1 MTKQDQDLVPDQ
13 LSEDNNKK
21 PKKAK
26 KAKKSKKVKQPNKD
40 GSNKNLFIE
49 YFKQYLWVKI
59 VAVIVLVLLI
69 TVVIKMCG
77 KSSDNTYLTV
87 TDKLISQPVGSFR
100 YVLDVRTN
108 KHTDKSKEQSDDV
121 SDIADLEK
129 IEANVDVDKVLE
141 EYQQADKEFVSWSN
155 KEGVEVVNWDYPKYK
170 IILEGNVKSVAPL
183 EMNMSLSL
191 ATNYFND
198 ALTDIVVKDGKTYVN
213 IEQLRYWLLSSKDE
227 SLIHLGESLPESAK
241 YVEYEGDA
249 FNLYSTFAENSEI
262 DLTRESDLVN
272 MFKRFLI
279 VMKTTVPRLS
289 ISSDCLTNDSGIYK
303 LNITGD
309 NSVALLKSIKS
320 MSLGV
325 GDYYK
330 GLIAT
335 QYKNKLLTEEQ
346 YKQAQ
351 KQVDNVSS
359 AFTNF
364 NTKLGVLDLSKL
376 DLRVSGN
383 ARTYTGGKGAD
394 VYESSL
400 AFQFSTESTDYSI
413 ALQLSKS
420 SSVSDVKVPSEST
433 TSIDSFN
440 DKDFVEKSL
449 LQVFN
454 YLNITGIDL
463 EKQLEITPTS
473 LKSDLVKGFVKLV
486 NEVNSDDE
494 DFRNI
499 TESTLSDYIDTYR
512 NFEVKDGSSELDI
525 LNATLVSDFLKE
537 FEVFIPSEK
546 SQSPENSG
554 VLDDSR
560 FSSVVYENDDF
571 RIYADF
577 DKASSNTRCVQVKC
591 YILNKTNKKL
601 KLNTSDF
608 TLQTMLSSKYPA
620 NYESLLEEYDNEFD
634 MSKAPSIIEV
644 DANGYTET
652 SLYFVIAN
660 GLEYMDM
667 WYQGEKLGVVV
678 NR

>member
-13 LSEDNNKK
+13 LSEDNSKK

-26 KAKKSKKVKQPNKD
+26 NVKKAKKVKQPNKD

-49 YFKQYLWVKI
+49 YFKQNLWVKI

-77 KSSDNTYLTV
+77 KSSGDTYLTV

-108 KHTDKSKEQSDDV
+108 KHTDNSKEQSDDV

-249 FNLYSTFAENSEI
+249 FNLYSTFAENSEV

-309 NSVALLKSIKS
+309 SSVSLLKSIKS
-320 MSLGV
+320 ISLGV

-400 AFQFSTESTDYSI
+400 AFQFSTESTDYSV

-420 SSVSDVKVPSEST
+420 SSVSDVKLPSEST

-486 NEVNSDDE
+486 NEVNADDE

-546 SQSPENSG
+546 SQSAENSG

-620 NYESLLEEYDNEFD
+620 NYQALLEEYDNEFD
-634 MSKAPSIIEV
+634 MSKAPATIEV
-644 DANGYTET
+644 DANGYQEA

>member
-309 NSVALLKSIKS
+309 NSVSLLKSIKS

>member
-1 MTKQDQDLVPDQ
+1 MAKQDQDLVPDQ
-13 LSEDNNKK
+13 LSEDNSKK

-26 KAKKSKKVKQPNKD
+26 KPKKVKQPNKD
-40 GSNKNLFIE
+40 GSNKSLFIE
-49 YFKQYLWVKI
+49 YFKQCLWMKI

-69 TVVIKMCG
+69 TVVTKMCG
-77 KSSDNTYLTV
+77 KSSDDTYLTI
-87 TDKLISQPVGSFR
+87 TDKLVSQPVGSFR

-129 IEANVDVDKVLE
+129 IEANADVDKVLE

-198 ALTDIVVKDGKTYVN
+198 ALTDIVVKDDKTYVN
-213 IEQLRYWLLSSKDE
+213 IEQLRYWLVSSKDE
-227 SLIHLGESLPESAK
+227 SLIRLGESLPESAK

-249 FNLYSTFAENSEI
+249 FNLYSTFAENSEV

-272 MFKRFLI
+272 MFKRFLV
-279 VMKTTVPRLS
+279 VMKATVPRLS

-346 YKQAQ
+346 YKQAK

-383 ARTYTGGKGAD
+383 ARTYTGGKGSE

-400 AFQFSTESTDYSI
+400 AFQFSTESTDYSV

-420 SSVSDVKVPSEST
+420 SSVSDVKLPSEST

-486 NEVNSDDE
+486 NEVNADDE

-512 NFEVKDGSSELDI
+512 NFEVKDGSSESDI

-546 SQSPENSG
+546 SQSSESSG
-554 VLDDSR
+554 VSDDSR

-571 RIYADF
+571 RIYAEF
-577 DKASSNTRCVQVKC
+577 DKDSSNTRCVQVKC

-620 NYESLLEEYDNEFD
+620 NYQSLLEEYDNEFD
-634 MSKAPSIIEV
+634 MSKAPATIEV